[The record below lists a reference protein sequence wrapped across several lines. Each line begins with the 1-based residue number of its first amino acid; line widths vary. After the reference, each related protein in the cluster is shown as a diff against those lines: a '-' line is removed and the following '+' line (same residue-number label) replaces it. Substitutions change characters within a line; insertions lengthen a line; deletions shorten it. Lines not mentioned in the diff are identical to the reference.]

1 MASRTLPLL
10 FINLG
15 GEMLYILDQRLRAQN
30 IPPDKAKKV
39 MNDIITTMFNKKFL
53 EELFKPQELYSKKAL
68 RTVFD
73 RLAHASI
80 MRLNQASM
88 DKLYD
93 LMTMAFKYQVLLCP
107 RPRDLL
113 LVSFNHMDAIKEFV
127 KDTPCILGQVDET
140 YQQLIE
146 VHQHFVRWECGL
158 FSIEA
163 NAVSSFQMYIPLP
176 SGELQL
182 IRQTLLIFFQDM
194 HIRVSI
200 FLKDKVQNSNGR
212 FVLPISG
219 PVPYGTQIPSIIR
232 IYSCT
237 GEETSRVQFNNGG
250 NYTAALCEGSFEL
263 FGDRVTKLGTNMYSV
278 CRPVETHM
286 SGTSKHSTQHTKVN
300 LAPNPLAKEELNL
313 LAKLMGGLEVQR
325 AGNAECGFR
334 VNLFATDEEEEEAF
348 MSRPDELSYGFI
360 NIQATKDQSAN
371 AELAKIMGEFS
382 ESRESPD
389 QSPSAS
395 SKGDDLLA
403 MMDGL

>member
-1 MASRTLPLL
+1 MSTRTLPLV

-30 IPPDKAKKV
+30 IPTDKAKKV

-107 RPRDLL
+107 RPKDIL
-113 LVSFNHMDAIKEFV
+113 LVTFNHMDAIKDFV
-127 KDTPCILGQVDET
+127 RDTTSILSQVDET
-140 YQQLIE
+140 YRQLIE
-146 VHQHFVRWECGL
+146 
-158 FSIEA
+158 I
-163 NAVSSFQMYIPLP
+163 YTPL
-176 SGELQL
+176 SGGEFQL

-212 FVLPISG
+212 FVLPTSG
-219 PVPYGTQIPSIIR
+219 PVPYGTHSPGHIR
-232 IYSCT
+232 MFSST
-237 GEETSRVQFNNGG
+237 GEEVTRLQFRDGG
-250 NYTAALCEGSFEL
+250 NYTAALREGSFEL
-263 FGDRVTKLGTNMYSV
+263 FGDRIIKLGTNMYSV
-278 CRPVETHM
+278 SRPVETQM
-286 SGTSKHSTQHTKVN
+286 SGTSKMSSQHTKVN
-300 LAPNPLAKEELNL
+300 TVPNPLAKEELNL
-313 LAKLMGGLEVQR
+313 LAKLMGGLEVR
-325 AGNAECGFR
+325 KPSINDSGFR

-348 MSRPDELSYGFI
+348 ISRPAELSYGVI
-360 NIQATKDQSAN
+360 NIQATKDNQAN
-371 AELAKIMGEFS
+371 AELAKIMGEFT
-382 ESRESPD
+382 EAEEPV
-389 QSPSAS
+389 PSSS

>member
-1 MASRTLPLL
+1 MSSRTLPLL

-30 IPPDKAKKV
+30 IPADKAKKVSNSAAWKEDDRRRV

-107 RPRDLL
+107 RPKDIL

-127 KDTPCILGQVDET
+127 KDTPSVLGQVDET
-140 YQQLIE
+140 YHQLIE
-146 VHQHFVRWECGL
+146 
-158 FSIEA
+158 I
-163 NAVSSFQMYIPLP
+163 YTPLS
-176 SGELQL
+176 SGEFQL

-212 FVLPISG
+212 FVLPICG
-219 PVPYGTQIPSIIR
+219 PVPCGTQIPGLIR
-232 IYSCT
+232 MFSCT
-237 GEETSRVQFNNGG
+237 GEEVSRLQFNNGG
-250 NYTAALCEGSFEL
+250 NYAAALREGSFDL
-263 FGDRVTKLGTNMYSV
+263 FGDRVTRLGTNMYSV
-278 CRPVETHM
+278 CRPVETHI
-286 SGTSKHSTQHTKVN
+286 SGTSKNSAQHTKVN
-300 LAPNPLAKEELNL
+300 TAPNPLAKEELNL
-313 LAKLMGGLEVQR
+313 LAKLMGGLDCQTP
-325 AGNAECGFR
+325 GNTDTGFR
-334 VNLFATDEEEEEAF
+334 VNLFATDEEEEEALV
-348 MSRPDELSYGFI
+348 SRPDELSYGVI
-360 NIQATKDQSAN
+360 NIQATKDQQTN
-371 AELAKIMGEFS
+371 AELAKIIGEFS
-382 ESRESPD
+382 VSQE
-389 QSPSAS
+389 QSSS
-395 SKGDDLLA
+395 GNSKGDDLLA

>member
-1 MASRTLPLL
+1 MSSRTLPLL

-30 IPPDKAKKV
+30 IPADKAKKV

-93 LMTMAFKYQVLLCP
+93 LMTMAFKYQVLLCL
-107 RPRDLL
+107 RPKDIL
-113 LVSFNHMDAIKEFV
+113 LVSFNHMDAIKDFV
-127 KDTPCILGQVDET
+127 KDTPSILSLVDET
-140 YQQLIE
+140 YRQLIE
-146 VHQHFVRWECGL
+146 
-158 FSIEA
+158 
-163 NAVSSFQMYIPLP
+163 MYTSL
-176 SGELQL
+176 SHGEFQL

-212 FVLPISG
+212 FVLPTSG
-219 PVPYGTQIPSIIR
+219 PVPHGTQVPGLIR
-232 IYSCT
+232 MFSCT
-237 GEETSRVQFNNGG
+237 GEEVTRLQFNNGG
-250 NYTAALCEGSFEL
+250 NYTAGLREGSFEM

-278 CRPVETHM
+278 SRPVETHM
-286 SGTSKHSTQHTKVN
+286 SGTSKSSAQHTKQVN
-300 LAPNPLAKEELNL
+300 TAPNPLAKEELNL
-313 LAKLMGGLEVQR
+313 LAKLMGGLEVQKT
-325 AGNAECGFR
+325 GNADSGFR
-334 VNLFATDEEEEEAF
+334 VNLFATDEEEEEALIT
-348 MSRPDELSYGFI
+348 RPDELSYGVI
-360 NIQATKDQSAN
+360 NIQATKDHQAN
-371 AELAKIMGEFS
+371 AELAKIMGEFT
-382 ESRESPD
+382 ESGH

>member
-1 MASRTLPLL
+1 MSARTLPLL

-30 IPPDKAKKV
+30 IPSDKARKV

-107 RPRDLL
+107 RPKDIL
-113 LVSFNHMDAIKEFV
+113 LVSFNHMDAIKDFV
-127 KDTPCILGQVDET
+127 KDTPSILSQVDET
-140 YQQLIE
+140 YRQLIE
-146 VHQHFVRWECGL
+146 
-158 FSIEA
+158 
-163 NAVSSFQMYIPLP
+163 MYTPLT
-176 SGELQL
+176 SGEFQL

-212 FVLPISG
+212 FVLPTSG
-219 PVPYGTQIPSIIR
+219 PVPHGTQVPGLIR
-232 IYSCT
+232 MFSCT
-237 GEETSRVQFNNGG
+237 GEEVNRLQFNNGG
-250 NYTAALCEGSFEL
+250 SYSAAIREGSFEI

-278 CRPVETHM
+278 TRPVETHM
-286 SGTSKHSTQHTKVN
+286 SGTSKNSTQHTKVN
-300 LAPNPLAKEELNL
+300 AAPNPLAKEELNL
-313 LAKLMGGLEVQR
+313 LAKLMGGLEVQKP
-325 AGNAECGFR
+325 GNTVDSGFR
-334 VNLFATDEEEEEAF
+334 VNLFATDEEEEEALI
-348 MSRPDELSYGFI
+348 SRPDELSYGVI
-360 NIQATKDQSAN
+360 NIQATKDQQTN
-371 AELAKIMGEFS
+371 AELAKIMGEFT
-382 ESRESPD
+382 ESGD

>member
-1 MASRTLPLL
+1 MSTRTLPLV

-30 IPPDKAKKV
+30 IPTDKAKKV

-107 RPRDLL
+107 RPKDIL
-113 LVSFNHMDAIKEFV
+113 LVTFNHMDAIKEFV
-127 KDTPCILGQVDET
+127 RDTPSILSQVDET
-140 YQQLIE
+140 YRQLI
-146 VHQHFVRWECGL
+146 QIYTPLSCGE
-158 FSIEA
+158 F
-163 NAVSSFQMYIPLP
+163 
-176 SGELQL
+176 QL

-212 FVLPISG
+212 FVLPTSG
-219 PVPYGTQIPSIIR
+219 PLPYGTHSPGLIR
-232 IYSCT
+232 MFSCN
-237 GEETSRVQFNNGG
+237 GEEVKRLQFRDGG
-250 NYTAALCEGSFEL
+250 NYTAALREGSFEL
-263 FGDRVTKLGTNMYSV
+263 FGDRVIKLGTNMYSV
-278 CRPVETHM
+278 SRPVETHM
-286 SGTSKHSTQHTKVN
+286 SGTSKISSQRTKVN
-300 LAPNPLAKEELNL
+300 TIPNPLAKEELNL
-313 LAKLMGGLEVQR
+313 LAKLMGGLEIR
-325 AGNAECGFR
+325 KPSNTDSGFR
-334 VNLFATDEEEEEAF
+334 VNLFATDEEEEEALI
-348 MSRPDELSYGFI
+348 SRPAELSYGVI
-360 NIQATKDQSAN
+360 NIQATKDSQAN
-371 AELAKIMGEFS
+371 AELVKIMGEFTES
-382 ESRESPD
+382 EEPV
-389 QSPSAS
+389 PSSS

>member
-1 MASRTLPLL
+1 MSSTTLPLL

-30 IPPDKAKKV
+30 IPMDKAKKV

-113 LVSFNHMDAIKEFV
+113 LVSFNHMDAIREFV
-127 KDTPCILGQVDET
+127 KDTPSILDQVENT
-140 YQQLIE
+140 YKQLIE
-146 VHQHFVRWECGL
+146 
-158 FSIEA
+158 
-163 NAVSSFQMYIPLP
+163 MYTPMS
-176 SGELQL
+176 SGEFQL

-219 PVPYGTQIPSIIR
+219 PIPHGMQIPGEIR
-232 IYSCT
+232 MYSCT
-237 GEETSRVQFNNGG
+237 GDESSMLLFNNAG
-250 NYTAALCEGSFEL
+250 NYAPAVSEGSFDL

-286 SGTSKHSTQHTKVN
+286 SGTSKHLAQHTKVN
-300 LAPNPLAKEELNL
+300 LVPNPLAKEELNL
-313 LAKLMGGLEVQR
+313 LAELMGGLDVHK
-325 AGNAECGFR
+325 NVDSGFR
-334 VNLFATDEEEEEAF
+334 VNLFATDEEEEEALI
-348 MSRPDELSYGFI
+348 SRPDELSYGFI
-360 NIQATKDQSAN
+360 NIHATKDQTTN

-382 ESRESPD
+382 ESQQSSD
-389 QSPSAS
+389 QSPSIS

>member
-1 MASRTLPLL
+1 MSSRTLPLL

-30 IPPDKAKKV
+30 IPADKAKKV

-107 RPRDLL
+107 RAKDIL
-113 LVSFNHMDAIKEFV
+113 LVSFNHMDAIKDFV
-127 KDTPCILGQVDET
+127 KDTPSVLSQVDET
-140 YQQLIE
+140 YRQLIE
-146 VHQHFVRWECGL
+146 LSVQYDLL
-158 FSIEA
+158 FI
-163 NAVSSFQMYIPLP
+163 
-176 SGELQL
+176 
-182 IRQTLLIFFQDM
+182 
-194 HIRVSI
+194 VSI

-219 PVPYGTQIPSIIR
+219 PVPHGTHIPGLIR
-232 IYSCT
+232 MFSCN
-237 GEETSRVQFNNGG
+237 GEEVKRLQFRNGG
-250 NYTAALCEGSFEL
+250 NYTSVLREGSFEM
-263 FGDRVTKLGTNMYSV
+263 FGERVIKLGTNMYSV
-278 CRPVETHM
+278 SRPVETHM
-286 SGTSKHSTQHTKVN
+286 SGTSKNSAQKKSVN
-300 LAPNPLAKEELNL
+300 TAPNPLAKEELNM
-313 LAKLMGGLEVQR
+313 LARLMGGMEVQKP
-325 AGNAECGFR
+325 GNADSGFR
-334 VNLFATDEEEEEAF
+334 VNLFATDEEEEEALI
-348 MSRPDELSYGFI
+348 SRPDEFSYDVI
-360 NIQATKDQSAN
+360 KIQATKNQQAN
-371 AELAKIMGEFS
+371 AELAKIMGDFTEEAGEPCS
-382 ESRESPD
+382 S
-389 QSPSAS
+389 SAN

>member
-1 MASRTLPLL
+1 MSSRTLPLL

-30 IPPDKAKKV
+30 IPTDKAKKV

-107 RPRDLL
+107 RPKDML
-113 LVSFNHMDAIKEFV
+113 LVSFNHMDAIKDFV
-127 KDTPCILGQVDET
+127 RDAPSILNQVDET
-140 YQQLIE
+140 YRQLIE
-146 VHQHFVRWECGL
+146 
-158 FSIEA
+158 I
-163 NAVSSFQMYIPLP
+163 YTPL
-176 SGELQL
+176 SGGEFQL

-212 FVLPISG
+212 FVLPTSG
-219 PVPYGTQIPSIIR
+219 PVPHGTQVPGLIR
-232 IYSCT
+232 IFNCS
-237 GEETSRVQFNNGG
+237 GEEVKRQQFPNGG
-250 NYTAALCEGSFEL
+250 SYSSALREGSFEM
-263 FGDRVTKLGTNMYSV
+263 FGERVIKLGTNMYSV
-278 CRPVETHM
+278 SRPVETHM
-286 SGTSKHSTQHTKVN
+286 SGTAKNSAQHTKVN
-300 LAPNPLAKEELNL
+300 TAPNPLAKEELNL
-313 LAKLMGGLEVQR
+313 LARLMGGLDVQNSP
-325 AGNAECGFR
+325 NADSGFR
-334 VNLFATDEEEEEAF
+334 VNLFATDEEEEEALI
-348 MSRPDELSYGFI
+348 SRPEELSYEVI
-360 NIQATKDQSAN
+360 NIQATKDQQAN
-371 AELAKIMGEFS
+371 AELARIMGEFT
-382 ESRESPD
+382 EEREPS
-389 QSPSAS
+389 QSPSD
-395 SKGDDLLA
+395 KGEDLLA

>member
-1 MASRTLPLL
+1 MSSRTLPLL

-30 IPPDKAKKV
+30 IPADKAKKV

-107 RPRDLL
+107 RAKDIL
-113 LVSFNHMDAIKEFV
+113 LVSFNHMDAIKDFV
-127 KDTPCILGQVDET
+127 KDTPSVLSQVDET
-140 YQQLIE
+140 YRQLIE
-146 VHQHFVRWECGL
+146 
-158 FSIEA
+158 
-163 NAVSSFQMYIPLP
+163 MYTPLS
-176 SGELQL
+176 SGEFQL

-219 PVPYGTQIPSIIR
+219 PVPHGTHIPGLIR
-232 IYSCT
+232 MFSCN
-237 GEETSRVQFNNGG
+237 GEEVKRLQFRNGG
-250 NYTAALCEGSFEL
+250 NYTGVLREGSFEM
-263 FGDRVTKLGTNMYSV
+263 FGERVIKLGTNMYSV
-278 CRPVETHM
+278 SRPVETHM
-286 SGTSKHSTQHTKVN
+286 SGTSKNSATERTIS
-300 LAPNPLAKEELNL
+300 PNPLAKEELNM
-313 LAKLMGGLEVQR
+313 LARLMGGMEVQKP
-325 AGNAECGFR
+325 GNADSGFR
-334 VNLFATDEEEEEAF
+334 VNLFATDEEEEEALI
-348 MSRPDELSYGFI
+348 SRPDEFSYDVI
-360 NIQATKDQSAN
+360 KIQATKNQQAN
-371 AELAKIMGEFS
+371 AELVKIMGDFTEEAGEPCS
-382 ESRESPD
+382 S
-389 QSPSAS
+389 SAN

>member
-1 MASRTLPLL
+1 
-10 FINLG
+10 
-15 GEMLYILDQRLRAQN
+15 MLYILDQRLRAQN
-30 IPPDKAKKV
+30 IPADKAKKV
-39 MNDIITTMFNKKFL
+39 MNDIISTMFNKKFL

-93 LMTMAFKYQVLLCP
+93 LMTMAFKYQVLLCT
-107 RPRDLL
+107 RPKDIL
-113 LVSFNHMDAIKEFV
+113 LVSFNHMDAIKDFV
-127 KDTPCILGQVDET
+127 KDSPSILSQVDET
-140 YQQLIE
+140 FRQLIE
-146 VHQHFVRWECGL
+146 
-158 FSIEA
+158 
-163 NAVSSFQMYIPLP
+163 MYTPLS
-176 SGELQL
+176 SGEFQL

-219 PVPYGTQIPSIIR
+219 PVPYGTQVPGLIR

-237 GEETSRVQFNNGG
+237 GEEVNRLQFTNGG
-250 NYTAALCEGSFEL
+250 NYSTALREGSFEI
-263 FGDRVTKLGTNMYSV
+263 FGDRVTKLGTNMYSI

-286 SGTSKHSTQHTKVN
+286 SGTSKNSAQHPKVST
-300 LAPNPLAKEELNL
+300 APNPLAKEELNL
-313 LAKLMGGLEVQR
+313 LARLMGGLEVHKP
-325 AGNAECGFR
+325 GNADSGFR
-334 VNLFATDEEEEEAF
+334 VNLFNTDEEEEEALI
-348 MSRPDELSYGFI
+348 SRPDELSYGVI
-360 NIQATKDQSAN
+360 NIQATKDKQAN
-371 AELAKIMGEFS
+371 AELTKIMGEFS
-382 ESRESPD
+382 ESGD
-389 QSPSAS
+389 QSPGAS

>member
-1 MASRTLPLL
+1 MSSTTLPLL

-30 IPPDKAKKV
+30 IPVDKAKKV

-113 LVSFNHMDAIKEFV
+113 LVSFNHMDAIREFV
-127 KDTPCILGQVDET
+127 KDAPSILDQVDNT
-140 YQQLIE
+140 YKQLIE
-146 VHQHFVRWECGL
+146 
-158 FSIEA
+158 
-163 NAVSSFQMYIPLP
+163 MYTPMS
-176 SGELQL
+176 SGEFQL

-219 PVPYGTQIPSIIR
+219 PIPHGTQIPGEIR
-232 IYSCT
+232 MYSCT
-237 GEETSRVQFNNGG
+237 GDESSTLLFNNAA
-250 NYTAALCEGSFEL
+250 NYAPAVCEGSFEL
-263 FGDRVTKLGTNMYSV
+263 FGDRITKLGTNMYSV

-286 SGTSKHSTQHTKVN
+286 SGTSKLLAQHTKVN

-313 LAKLMGGLEVQR
+313 LAELMGGLDVHK
-325 AGNAECGFR
+325 NADSGFR
-334 VNLFATDEEEEEAF
+334 VNLFATDEEEEEALI
-348 MSRPDELSYGFI
+348 SRPDELSYGFI
-360 NIQATKDQSAN
+360 NIHATKDQTAN

-382 ESRESPD
+382 ESQQSSD
-389 QSPSAS
+389 QSPSIS